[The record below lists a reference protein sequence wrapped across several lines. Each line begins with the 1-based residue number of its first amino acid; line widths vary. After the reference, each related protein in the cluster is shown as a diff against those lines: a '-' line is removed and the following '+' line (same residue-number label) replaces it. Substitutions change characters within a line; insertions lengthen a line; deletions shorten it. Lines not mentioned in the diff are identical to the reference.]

1 MLKRPRHEGDYADRG
16 LDCQEALESEVLSLI
31 DRAMSSGWTEA
42 EALAAKLA
50 AGPTLGLGL
59 TKRLIQEAATNDLDT
74 HLDRE
79 RDCQREAGRS
89 DDYAEGV
96 TAFLEKRPASFRGK

>member
-42 EALAAKLA
+42 EALAAICDLA
-50 AGPTLGLGL
+50 DNLMLARLEHERLSAVIAGLL
-59 TKRLIQEAATNDLDT
+59 KR
-74 HLDRE
+74 
-79 RDCQREAGRS
+79 
-89 DDYAEGV
+89 
-96 TAFLEKRPASFRGK
+96 